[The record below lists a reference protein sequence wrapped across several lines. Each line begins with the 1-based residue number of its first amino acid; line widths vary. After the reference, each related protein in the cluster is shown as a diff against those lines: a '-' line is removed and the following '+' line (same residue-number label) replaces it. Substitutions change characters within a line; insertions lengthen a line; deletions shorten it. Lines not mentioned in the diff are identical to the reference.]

1 MMIVDNPESI
11 KSSQCDWL
19 TLTKIDLL
27 CLLKHFYLFFKTFAS
42 SQSQK
47 VVVCLSASTARA
59 HLSRRKHH
67 SFIFHRTAFKLS
79 RNEIA
84 QELVGEWNIVVMRS
98 TRKGEQARTLEP
110 VPTNWTIY
118 KSLQMM
124 VLTKATLESLRR
136 SYRPNE
142 IKEREE
148 FMSQRKMQKE
158 KSFSWQLQVSSQWH
172 FLSYA
177 FHQLLL
183 MRSDF
188 FFSFLSA
195 ISCAMSC
202 CCCVDNDKHSST
214 PFVPLSLLRCSRPEK
229 LRWVRHGKGIVK
241 KIVTRFFSSRS
252 MASRWSLS
260 HCLHGTLVTGALAR
274 L

>member
-1 MMIVDNPESI
+1 
-11 KSSQCDWL
+11 
-19 TLTKIDLL
+19 
-27 CLLKHFYLFFKTFAS
+27 
-42 SQSQK
+42 
-47 VVVCLSASTARA
+47 
-59 HLSRRKHH
+59 
-67 SFIFHRTAFKLS
+67 
-79 RNEIA
+79 
-84 QELVGEWNIVVMRS
+84 
-98 TRKGEQARTLEP
+98 
-110 VPTNWTIY
+110 
-118 KSLQMM
+118 M

-142 IKEREE
+142 IKRN
-148 FMSQRKMQKE
+148 E
-158 KSFSWQLQVSSQWH
+158 KSSRRNEKCKKKRVFRDNCKCQVNGTS
-172 FLSYA
+172 
-177 FHQLLL
+177 FHTLFTNYSLC
-183 MRSDF
+183 DPIF